1 MKKTLLSLFAGVL
14 IAGSASAQCVPDPAY
29 ANATG
34 NFFPDSAE
42 FIDNNTAMA
51 GIAYEAVI
59 DIKTISDTAVANPIN
74 PSQTIDAV
82 IDGFRVYSIEWPEG
96 EPVGFGFIGGGPT
109 FEIADPNTNY
119 NANSDSTWWNNY
131 GVQNDAST
139 VTPVQGCLTISADA
153 AAVAAAAP
161 AQSDPELYIDYPV
174 IVNVDARIVKTTPDV
189 SFLLA
194 NGSWLSESGGL
205 VDPLPVEGYVIRV
218 FKSTGVTEMLNS
230 NIFDVAQSYP
240 NPAGNEAI
248 ISFTNP
254 RIEEVEFNVFNMLGA
269 LVHSETVLSERGVN
283 NIELNTGRMSSGL
296 YVYTVSNGTKTYT
309 KKLTV
314 K

>member
-14 IAGSASAQCVPDPAY
+14 IAGSASAQCVPDPQY
-29 ANATG
+29 ANASG
-34 NFFPDSAE
+34 FFFPDSAD
-42 FIDNNTAMA
+42 FIDNNQAMA
-51 GIAYEAVI
+51 GVAYAAVI
-59 DIKTISDTAVANPIN
+59 DVKTIADTAVANPIN

-96 EPVGFGFIGGGPT
+96 EPVGFGFVGGGST

-131 GVQNDAST
+131 GTPNDAST
-139 VTPVQGCLTISADA
+139 VTPVQGCVTVTADA
-153 AAVAAAAP
+153 AAVSAAAP
-161 AQSDPELYIDYPV
+161 VTGFTDYPV
-174 IVNVDARIVKTTPDV
+174 ILYVDARIVKTTPDV

-205 VDPLPVEGYVIRV
+205 VDPLPIEGYVIRV
-218 FKSTGVTEMLNS
+218 QAANGVTEMLNS